1 MMTKRVLIICLI
13 FFSFLN
19 FAHAANANYIAGDL
33 QVTFRTGPGK
43 KHKVLAMVSSGEKI
57 IVLEPG
63 NEWSKVRL
71 NDGKIGYVL
80 KRFITA
86 ETPCNITLDRLQK
99 KHHSLV
105 EQSAEPLKEVA
116 RLTDENE
123 QLQTNF
129 AAVERSL
136 NDLQIEHE
144 TLKKESKDFINIKTK
159 YTQTSKQLTEQSGK
173 VEKLESEIA
182 RLGWNQSIRWFLS
195 GAGVMLLGYI
205 IGFFSKKRRRRSS
218 LL

>member
-1 MMTKRVLIICLI
+1 
-13 FFSFLN
+13 
-19 FAHAANANYIAGDL
+19 
-33 QVTFRTGPGK
+33 
-43 KHKVLAMVSSGEKI
+43 MVSSGEKI

>member
-1 MMTKRVLIICLI
+1 MNI
-13 FFSFLN
+13 
-19 FAHAANANYIAGDL
+19 AHAASTNYVSGVM
-33 QVTFRTGPGK
+33 QVTLRTGPGTT
-43 KHKVLAMVSSGEKI
+43 HKVTAMVSSGEKI
-57 IVLEPG
+57 AVLEPG
-63 NEWSKVRL
+63 KNWSKVQL
-71 NDGKIGYVL
+71 GDGKVGYML
-80 KRFITA
+80 NRFITA
-86 ETPCNITLDRLQK
+86 DIPCNITLEKLQK
-99 KHHSLV
+99 KHQTLV
-105 EQSAEPLKEVA
+105 EQSTEPLKEVA

-129 AAVERSL
+129 TAVERSL
-136 NDLQIEHE
+136 NDLQIQHE
-144 TLKKESKDFINIKTK
+144 TLKKESKDFINIKSK
-159 YTQTSKQLTEQSGK
+159 YTETSKQLTEQSGK